1 LSVPADSPRLLD
13 SFHYAATFPRETV
26 RIGPGVAVESVYS
39 ILDLY
44 KIPVLKGLG

>member
-1 LSVPADSPRLLD
+1 MRRSSRAKTSEKADLST
-13 SFHYAATFPRETV
+13 ATL
-26 RIGPGVAVESVYS
+26 RIDPGVALESVYN

>member
-1 LSVPADSPRLLD
+1 MRRSSRAKISGKADLS
-13 SFHYAATFPRETV
+13 TV
-26 RIGPGVAVESVYS
+26 TQRIDPGVALESVYS